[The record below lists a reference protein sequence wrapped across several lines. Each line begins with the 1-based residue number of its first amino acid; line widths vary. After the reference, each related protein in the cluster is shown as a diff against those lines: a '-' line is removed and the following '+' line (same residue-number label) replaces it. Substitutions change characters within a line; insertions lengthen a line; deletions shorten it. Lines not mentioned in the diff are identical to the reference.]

1 MADLERSFLLEA
13 RGLWAGY
20 GDAWVVRGIDI
31 EVRRGEVVAL
41 LGRNGMG
48 KSTTLKAIMGYLS
61 RWRGEVRVLGVEVRG
76 RRPHELAR
84 RGIGYIPQ
92 ERALFQDLTVEE
104 NLRLAIPAGKTRA
117 GTVEEILER
126 WFPRLVQRRRQ
137 LAGTL
142 SGGEQKMLLIARAL
156 LGRPELLLIDEI
168 SEGLQPMMVERVREI
183 LELEREERRIGIL
196 LVEQNVR
203 FALSLADRYAVMEL
217 GRIVDAGSASM
228 EGAEGKVEARLGAF

>member
-1 MADLERSFLLEA
+1 MSDVERSVLLEA
-13 RGLWAGY
+13 KGLWAGY

-31 EVRRGEVVAL
+31 EVKTGEVVAL

-48 KSTTLKAIMGYLS
+48 KSTTLKVMMGFLA
-61 RWRGEVRVLGVEVRG
+61 RWRGEVRVLGSEVRG
-76 RRPHELAR
+76 RRPYELAR
-84 RGIGYIPQ
+84 RGVGYIPQ

-104 NLRLAIPAGKTRA
+104 NLRLAMPAGKPREGA
-117 GTVEEILER
+117 VVEVLER

-156 LGRPELLLIDEI
+156 LGRPQLLLIDEI

-183 LELEREERRIGIL
+183 LRREREERRIGML

-217 GRIVDAGSASM
+217 GRTVEAGSASM
-228 EGAEGKVEARLGAF
+228 EGAEAKGEARLGAC